1 MGGDL
6 NDQQLALAN
15 IRFLAT
21 AGGDPEFYDM
31 LRSRLLEL
39 AESWEG
45 MEMSPDEYEA
55 LIASKRRLSAEL
67 AYLRNMAELR
77 QK

>member
-1 MGGDL
+1 M

-15 IRFLAT
+15 IRFLAKT
-21 AGGDPEFYDM
+21 GGDDPGFYDM

-45 MEMSPDEYEA
+45 MEFSPDDYEA
-55 LIASKRRLSAEL
+55 LIAGKRCLAAEL
-67 AYLRNMAELR
+67 AYLRIMALQR
-77 QK
+77 QKE